1 VWALVAVFGVGLLG
15 VLGVIAITFLG
26 ESSSSRFE
34 PVEGPGFTTS
44 GGGDSYGDNPAFDRL
59 WDRCE
64 RGDGAACDDLF
75 WESPVGSRYEEFGDT
90 CGDRYEPDEVP
101 FSCESAIGTGPR

>member
-1 VWALVAVFGVGLLG
+1 VWALVAVFGVGFLG
-15 VLGVIAITFLG
+15 VLAIIAITFLG

-34 PVEGPGFTTS
+34 PVGPGFTTS
-44 GGGDSYGDNPAFDRL
+44 DGDTYGDDPTFDRL

-64 RGDGAACDDLF
+64 GGDGAACDDLF
-75 WESPVGSRYEEFGDT
+75 WDSPVGSRYEEFGDT
-90 CGDRYEPDEVP
+90 CGDRYEPAEAP